1 MQKSITFIIFNFFV
15 LISLAQN
22 SINGKIVDENGD
34 PAIGST
40 ISIKG
45 TTLGTTVDISGNYQ
59 LNNIPNGTQTLVIS
73 FIGYKTINQTI
84 IIGKN
89 DQLSFN
95 ATIFPENKLLDQV
108 IVIGY
113 GTQIKRE
120 ISNATR

>member
-59 LNNIPNGTQTLVIS
+59 LNNIPNGT
-73 FIGYKTINQTI
+73 
-84 IIGKN
+84 
-89 DQLSFN
+89 
-95 ATIFPENKLLDQV
+95 
-108 IVIGY
+108 
-113 GTQIKRE
+113 
-120 ISNATR
+120 